1 MDLPTQTPPPQ
12 IYKVLL
18 TGGPMAGKST
28 GIQHLSAKFTSL
40 GLKVFTIP
48 EIATQ
53 TINNGFLFYEHQTFA
68 LKSRFN
74 YQITKHQYDLEDYY
88 TQCAEI
94 LRESQGHSVLVIY
107 DRGILDNWSYITME
121 VKDHIYGKY
130 NWSDHSLLNGR
141 YSGVFHLVTIADMDP
156 AKYTDQN
163 DQFGRIE
170 KPLESVLLDRKNR
183 HMYLLEE
190 NFWVIDN
197 PAKITK
203 KQDGIDRKM
212 DNLYGT
218 ICQVLGLE
226 HGLNY
231 PGSKFLGFKK
241 PTLLD
246 AADPEKF
253 YEDWDSIGLKP
264 IMDQEVRIL
273 WLTVKY

>member
-1 MDLPTQTPPPQ
+1 MEVPPITSDPK
-12 IYKVLL
+12 IYKILL

-28 GIQHLSAKFTSL
+28 GIHHLSQKFRAA

-48 EIATQ
+48 EIATD
-53 TINNGFLFYEHQTFA
+53 TINNGFLFYEHQTFD

-74 YQITKHQYDLEDYY
+74 YRITKHQYDLEDYY
-88 TQCAEI
+88 NACAEI

-121 VKDHIYGKY
+121 VKDHIYAKY
-130 NWSDHSLLNGR
+130 NWTDHSLLNGR
-141 YSGVFHLVTIADMDP
+141 YNGVFHLVTVADMDS
-156 AKYTDQN
+156 ATYTDSN

-170 KPLESVLLDRKNR
+170 QPEESVLLDKKNR
-183 HMYLLEE
+183 FWYLLEE

-197 PAKITK
+197 PRGIEK
-203 KQDGIDRKM
+203 KQDGVDRKM

-226 HGLNY
+226 HALSY
-231 PGSKFLGFKK
+231 AGSKFLGFKK
-241 PTLLD
+241 PTVLEI
-246 AADPEKF
+246 ADPERF

-264 IMDQEVRIL
+264 IFDSEVSYL
-273 WLTVKY
+273 WVAVKK